1 MFWFY
6 PQQIF
11 GETSMIVDRSFFYDL
26 CDALGDVFEINRDI
40 CLVWIA
46 CLAEVSMALQKN
58 IQELV
63 CLSLAANEQIYKN
76 IYGFFR

>member
-11 GETSMIVDRSFFYDL
+11 GETSMIVDRASFYGL

-63 CLSLAANEQIYKN
+63 CPSLVANEQICKN
-76 IYGFFR
+76 IYIFYR

>member
-1 MFWFY
+1 MFLFY

-40 CLVWIA
+40 CLV
-46 CLAEVSMALQKN
+46 
-58 IQELV
+58 
-63 CLSLAANEQIYKN
+63 
-76 IYGFFR
+76 